1 MKLVEKHRAGAR
13 LRRYDAPRTP
23 LERVAACADVDPA
36 TGQALQQLQARLDP
50 FGLRRR
56 ATPAA
61 KVTTGTT

>member
-1 MKLVEKHRAGAR
+1 MIPKEIVARAMDLQA
-13 LRRYDAPRTP
+13 APRTP